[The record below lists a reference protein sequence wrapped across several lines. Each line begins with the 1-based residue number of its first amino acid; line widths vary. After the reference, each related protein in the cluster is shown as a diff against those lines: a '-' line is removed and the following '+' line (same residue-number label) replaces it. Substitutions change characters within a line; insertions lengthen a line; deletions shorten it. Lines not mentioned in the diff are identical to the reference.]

1 MSQLPPNHQ
10 NTSGPGLD
18 NKVLIG
24 FLAGIGAAML
34 WGIWPTISRFSVQSS
49 LNPYDIVFIRFAVS
63 GLLLLP
69 IFLKYRFK
77 DISLTGAGLL
87 VTGAGAPYVI
97 ITVIGLQYTPAS
109 HGGLVIPSFN
119 IIFSTLGAALFLG
132 TKPTM
137 ARLAGLA
144 LILLGCGAI
153 FAQGL
158 ANADN
163 VVLFGNLFYVFG
175 GFAYA
180 VYTVSSQKYR
190 LNPWHAASIVSVL
203 SALIYIPI
211 YLIFLPSNLAQGSIE
226 DITTQ
231 ALFQGIFTSIIAIFC
246 FSTAIARLG
255 AARAVVFVALM
266 PVFTMTTAIP
276 ILGEW
281 PTLLE
286 GVALTVIVMGTFIA
300 VEVLRQIRDNISR
313 KKQTKN

>member
-1 MSQLPPNHQ
+1 MSQTPPNNQ
-10 NTSGPGLD
+10 NMSVTGL
-18 NKVLIG
+18 NHKVWIG

-77 DISLTGAGLL
+77 DISVTGAGLL
-87 VTGAGAPYVI
+87 MSGAGAPYVI

-119 IIFSTLGAALFLG
+119 IIFSTVGAALFLG
-132 TKPTM
+132 TKPTI
-137 ARLAGLA
+137 ARLTGLA
-144 LILLGCGAI
+144 FILVGCGTI
-153 FAQGL
+153 FAQGI
-158 ANADN
+158 ANADT
-163 VVLFGNLFYVFG
+163 VVLFGNLFFVLG

-190 LNPWHAASIVSVL
+190 LDPWHAASIVSVL

-211 YLIFLPSNLAQGSIE
+211 YLIFLPSNLGDGTLE
-226 DITTQ
+226 DIITQ
-231 ALFQGIFTSIIAIFC
+231 AFFQGIFTSIIAIFC
-246 FSTAIARLG
+246 FSTAIAKLG

-266 PVFTMTTAIP
+266 PVFTMMTAIP

-286 GVALTVIVMGTFIA
+286 AVALGIIVMGTFIA
-300 VEVLRQIRDNISR
+300 VELFQQIRNGMGR
-313 KKQTKN
+313 K